1 MAKMIDDKSVNT
13 TLCTSPEAAHRM
25 FTDVKGGSTTIR
37 TDKLGGSLAEV
48 QVIHA
53 CSGEEMCTLSL
64 NDAPGVET
72 SVAHIRRE
80 VATQVQA
87 PFFSVK
93 LLAGGEI
100 LSDFETWENT
110 QRLKLLQ
117 VIKTPVHDNDTDA
130 LFTAIRSDNVWKV
143 RALLIAGQCPN
154 ALYDGFPP
162 LVYSCIFGKSEVVGQ
177 TLLEGGSDVH
187 VVGEGLSAL
196 EASVLA
202 GYTRLSEEIVEA
214 GADPHTVN
222 GRGATCLHGAAAF
235 GRLGCAR
242 VLLAAGADAL
252 QEDMEGDTPFSVCRE
267 SAAVRALLMDAS
279 WPRLTMKHIFV
290 KNMEE
295 YANYLQ
301 PSELQ
306 SLWMCCSAFKK
317 QSVFFTDISSALFDV
332 QGGAL
337 AETDVDITSALS
349 GELLLRARLAP
360 EQQSENLSHIVRSA
374 ASSFFALPHF
384 CVEVCCRAFDSW
396 LDLGSP
402 SSVSIVIKPP
412 TLEYTED
419 LIAAIQAS
427 DAAEVFRVL
436 KAGQNPNCVLL
447 DAPLTWAVELGR
459 LSIVKALIQGN
470 ADVNF
475 VPIGRHGPL
484 HGAAMH
490 DRPGEAAMLLAHG
503 ANPNLT
509 DHQGNNPLHYALLHS
524 LTTFHVLLSSG
535 AHALQENRDKNTA
548 FSMVPAGELTFLCLC
563 FCYDNVH
570 PRHVLHRHLHLLA
583 DLCCT
588 KSLLAASSAF
598 SKQRVALD
606 VDVLGGST
614 AQVPNAF
621 QINVHNYLLGSARMA
636 DSGRAWRQLAE
647 FMKRVS
653 PVMGTIKRY
662 PYLFWILPVP
672 FDGRQTVDE
681 WRVRLTAACF
691 FIRTL
696 HNQNFVKLEAAM
708 IAWFWPEIA
717 KDLSLLDVVS
727 TRQLAVS
734 SPAPEAE
741 DVLEL
746 AAREDLKKEEDERA
760 RETAVDDHDV
770 DLNLAEE
777 ITDETWLKLRKRRLL
792 PGALTSDEDFQTLF
806 DGLLDGNRVF
816 QHQAGEAL
824 ENEDTILRLVQVHR
838 TTVQTR
844 VPDFSEHMNRLS
856 TGAVA
861 LHSLRSVNMSFREH
875 ALLLWIIEGER
886 YLRFH
891 DGDCWM
897 LHPTG
902 AFQRYKGIP
911 PDSGRVQ
918 SFLLELEGLF
928 RRLPEEVERDPKKLV
943 DAVESMWRADGD
955 DVMREACGMPPR
967 DVRGNINRIAA
978 VINIDNEEPMEDDDA
993 QWQRISEGLVERLLS
1008 ERRIDITKPMLQRM
1022 KFKDAP
1028 NVNKEQ
1034 LIESMLSN
1042 NIVILSMPRGKTSDV
1057 FVPGLKAKVK
1067 LSSLISHMD
1076 RSSCPILKESY
1087 ALSAFAKYVRGNPM
1101 RADNA
1106 QILADVHK
1114 SLSAAKA
1121 RAGRP
1126 DETTKAK
1133 KEEHADKRQKMMTH
1147 ETLCLGL
1154 LDKLSAPELVSSQRT
1169 QESMSADDICQSSE
1183 DFIAKSTGFRVRIR
1197 EKKHMTVL
1205 QMIRSLASN
1214 QEILMPTGSP
1224 LEAAGNCILA
1234 AIAWF
1239 GDAKRIVQA
1248 ISEEEARDFRRRSY
1262 AEGAKLGHVEL
1273 VPCMDAEKMASGN
1286 YLLHSEGTG
1295 TPHCVAVRWD
1305 DGSQGN
1311 DPCVVCD
1318 TDCEYTIDRMSLL
1331 QAVASGVD
1339 GSTCV
1344 FFRVHE
1350 EGQGEDLDKLGPA
1363 ATASLLS
1370 LEAAG
1375 HKRPATSSVR
1385 KKPAAAPA
1393 VCPTPVVQTVPV
1405 SVSVHGS
1412 PSEDV
1417 VEVASD
1423 DSGCAGTESDASSA
1437 DTINEVAEL
1446 KWVEDEGVV
1455 VVDTLLLQDLEREVS
1470 DALRQVKF
1478 KKGSCG
1484 FACPCCP
1491 WRCFQSPSRVVQHLE
1506 TYHVKK
1512 NQFCCSGTKQVKVIL
1527 SLHDSD
1533 MIAGDRKGM
1542 YLKRSAAL
1550 LREQVQPALSHS
1562 MNAVDKQIRLVL
1574 DSTGPSFVNCK
1585 RLGQD
1590 LHVRRVGNIFY
1601 THNFAEQLFQELLLH
1616 HAKVKSIWPRFML
1629 DAVRHG
1635 SALANLLPSH
1645 TSRWWPLVED
1655 VFESARCKALRSSID
1670 AECVANKEYISI
1682 SIDGTFRICLTIL
1695 GQKPFN
1701 VKKKLREEAAFKDS
1715 ESIRRVITVRGRTGA
1730 VVAMFA
1736 AHGEGSDDIA
1746 QGLTEHLSK
1755 DALLQVRFVATD
1767 APSHR
1772 LHHVLS
1778 GVLPNL
1784 EALMLDPVH
1793 LAMHYESASARDD
1806 DQLGQDAWGNFFDG
1820 NNVGNASAYE
1830 QTLHEQ
1836 IVRGTMPASKAR
1848 RLLNGV
1854 NSIKVWESQITFV
1867 ECLAAISAA
1876 YRAEVTRKTEEGKHV
1891 YDLLW
1896 QAAQPDRLG
1905 RVGAGLWQQQEWS
1918 NWARQSVQKA
1928 ILPVEED

>member
-1 MAKMIDDKSVNT
+1 MIHCVGWKR
-13 TLCTSPEAAHRM
+13 LEANRM
-25 FTDVKGGSTTIR
+25 FQFQGVSKKDFNAVLRRSFVWRIMSRFEDPQAIQG
-37 TDKLGGSLAEV
+37 LG
-48 QVIHA
+48 
-53 CSGEEMCTLSL
+53 
-64 NDAPGVET
+64 
-72 SVAHIRRE
+72 
-80 VATQVQA
+80 
-87 PFFSVK
+87 VK
-93 LLAGGEI
+93 LHVRNLGLGRS
-100 LSDFETWENT
+100 LSALGTV
-110 QRLKLLQ
+110 LLCR
-117 VIKTPVHDNDTDA
+117 V
-130 LFTAIRSDNVWKV
+130 L
-143 RALLIAGQCPN
+143 
-154 ALYDGFPP
+154 
-162 LVYSCIFGKSEVVGQ
+162 
-177 TLLEGGSDVH
+177 LLEGAYEDMWRDGVFPKDPDLKDFLMS
-187 VVGEGLSAL
+187 GPA
-196 EASVLA
+196 VLA
-202 GYTRLSEEIVEA
+202 
-214 GADPHTVN
+214 
-222 GRGATCLHGAAAF
+222 
-235 GRLGCAR
+235 
-242 VLLAAGADAL
+242 AL
-252 QEDMEGDTPFSVCRE
+252 Q
-267 SAAVRALLMDAS
+267 
-279 WPRLTMKHIFV
+279 
-290 KNMEE
+290 
-295 YANYLQ
+295 
-301 PSELQ
+301 
-306 SLWMCCSAFKK
+306 
-317 QSVFFTDISSALFDV
+317 
-332 QGGAL
+332 
-337 AETDVDITSALS
+337 
-349 GELLLRARLAP
+349 
-360 EQQSENLSHIVRSA
+360 
-374 ASSFFALPHF
+374 
-384 CVEVCCRAFDSW
+384 
-396 LDLGSP
+396 
-402 SSVSIVIKPP
+402 
-412 TLEYTED
+412 
-419 LIAAIQAS
+419 IQ
-427 DAAEVFRVL
+427 
-436 KAGQNPNCVLL
+436 
-447 DAPLTWAVELGR
+447 
-459 LSIVKALIQGN
+459 
-470 ADVNF
+470 
-475 VPIGRHGPL
+475 
-484 HGAAMH
+484 
-490 DRPGEAAMLLAHG
+490 
-503 ANPNLT
+503 
-509 DHQGNNPLHYALLHS
+509 
-524 LTTFHVLLSSG
+524 
-535 AHALQENRDKNTA
+535 
-548 FSMVPAGELTFLCLC
+548 
-563 FCYDNVH
+563 
-570 PRHVLHRHLHLLA
+570 
-583 DLCCT
+583 
-588 KSLLAASSAF
+588 
-598 SKQRVALD
+598 
-606 VDVLGGST
+606 
-614 AQVPNAF
+614 NAF
-621 QINVHNYLLGSARMA
+621 
-636 DSGRAWRQLAE
+636 E
-647 FMKRVS
+647 MKFS
-653 PVMGTIKRY
+653 
-662 PYLFWILPVP
+662 
-672 FDGRQTVDE
+672 
-681 WRVRLTAACF
+681 
-691 FIRTL
+691 
-696 HNQNFVKLEAAM
+696 
-708 IAWFWPEIA
+708 
-717 KDLSLLDVVS
+717 
-727 TRQLAVS
+727 
-734 SPAPEAE
+734 
-741 DVLEL
+741 
-746 AAREDLKKEEDERA
+746 REDCLRMIEDYAYWGGDR
-760 RETAVDDHDV
+760 
-770 DLNLAEE
+770 
-777 ITDETWLKLRKRRLL
+777 
-792 PGALTSDEDFQTLF
+792 GLTEQ
-806 DGLLDGNRVF
+806 
-816 QHQAGEAL
+816 
-824 ENEDTILRLVQVHR
+824 
-838 TTVQTR
+838 
-844 VPDFSEHMNRLS
+844 
-856 TGAVA
+856 
-861 LHSLRSVNMSFREH
+861 
-875 ALLLWIIEGER
+875 
-886 YLRFH
+886 
-891 DGDCWM
+891 
-897 LHPTG
+897 
-902 AFQRYKGIP
+902 
-911 PDSGRVQ
+911 
-918 SFLLELEGLF
+918 
-928 RRLPEEVERDPKKLV
+928 
-943 DAVESMWRADGD
+943 
-955 DVMREACGMPPR
+955 VMREACGMPPR

-1169 QESMSADDICQSSE
+1169 QESPARKRHRVKSPDESGATGSDVKVEVKKEERMINWRQRQEVKQELLRVDVQEWANVRCHYAYPNTTGLRTRKTVDGLGAQKFTRRAQMPLLPHTHDLDIHNSVFTLLSQLLQKLDVSPRLPNNLATALERCVSARDQICLEELKVHRERGKKILTAVLYGGSIPQEFAQNAFLCELSKISLYLRWLAISLLTDEFVKFCSGDAKKQNPDMSILAHLYLATEDYVLTAWCQYLQGLNPTHLSLHFDGVRISEIEGMSADDICQSSE

-1574 DSTGPSFVNCK
+1574 DSTG
-1585 RLGQD
+1585 
-1590 LHVRRVGNIFY
+1590 
-1601 THNFAEQLFQELLLH
+1601 
-1616 HAKVKSIWPRFML
+1616 
-1629 DAVRHG
+1629 HG
-1635 SALANLLPSH
+1635 
-1645 TSRWWPLVED
+1645 
-1655 VFESARCKALRSSID
+1655 
-1670 AECVANKEYISI
+1670 
-1682 SIDGTFRICLTIL
+1682 
-1695 GQKPFN
+1695 
-1701 VKKKLREEAAFKDS
+1701 
-1715 ESIRRVITVRGRTGA
+1715 
-1730 VVAMFA
+1730 
-1736 AHGEGSDDIA
+1736 
-1746 QGLTEHLSK
+1746 
-1755 DALLQVRFVATD
+1755 
-1767 APSHR
+1767 
-1772 LHHVLS
+1772 
-1778 GVLPNL
+1778 
-1784 EALMLDPVH
+1784 
-1793 LAMHYESASARDD
+1793 
-1806 DQLGQDAWGNFFDG
+1806 
-1820 NNVGNASAYE
+1820 
-1830 QTLHEQ
+1830 
-1836 IVRGTMPASKAR
+1836 
-1848 RLLNGV
+1848 
-1854 NSIKVWESQITFV
+1854 
-1867 ECLAAISAA
+1867 
-1876 YRAEVTRKTEEGKHV
+1876 
-1891 YDLLW
+1891 
-1896 QAAQPDRLG
+1896 
-1905 RVGAGLWQQQEWS
+1905 
-1918 NWARQSVQKA
+1918 
-1928 ILPVEED
+1928 

>member
-1 MAKMIDDKSVNT
+1 MFPANDNNLPSGKYVLYQDNHFCGFRVFEDGSCRIQSSHRPHEGTIYSTVKSARLARFEQIFQIIPRSDQEKLITCTLDARGGSESPHSPTRQSELALLGRLDWLENVRFDFKTLLAYDCCVWESLPSPFSPLSESEWWADATATQSKLVKLADINSEQISRVSVSDVARVNKRLRIYISLGREFSRVLSQSSMPLAILPNPCECSVSKRSWESACFCQRQELKAMAKMIDDKSVNT

-267 SAAVRALLMDAS
+267 SAAVKALLMDAS

-419 LIAAIQAS
+419 LITAIQAS

-535 AHALQENRDKNTA
+535 ADALQENRDKNTA

-734 SPAPEAE
+734 SRHRVRMLSRALLCLSIISFAGCAHRSPPGLTSAPTC
-741 DVLEL
+741 VFH
-746 AAREDLKKEEDERA
+746 RRF
-760 RETAVDDHDV
+760 R
-770 DLNLAEE
+770 LNLAVRAYNQAAAAQKKSDAYGGASQNRQNLSELE
-777 ITDETWLKLRKRRLL
+777 ASTIAHNKLVARHTKRRRMEMT
-792 PGALTSDEDFQTLF
+792 ALCATTTRQISSTKRIGE
-806 DGLLDGNRVF
+806 GLLCKSG
-816 QHQAGEAL
+816 
-824 ENEDTILRLVQVHR
+824 
-838 TTVQTR
+838 
-844 VPDFSEHMNRLS
+844 
-856 TGAVA
+856 
-861 LHSLRSVNMSFREH
+861 MSNV
-875 ALLLWIIEGER
+875 
-886 YLRFH
+886 
-891 DGDCWM
+891 M
-897 LHPTG
+897 
-902 AFQRYKGIP
+902 
-911 PDSGRVQ
+911 
-918 SFLLELEGLF
+918 
-928 RRLPEEVERDPKKLV
+928 PE
-943 DAVESMWRADGD
+943 
-955 DVMREACGMPPR
+955 
-967 DVRGNINRIAA
+967 
-978 VINIDNEEPMEDDDA
+978 
-993 QWQRISEGLVERLLS
+993 
-1008 ERRIDITKPMLQRM
+1008 
-1022 KFKDAP
+1022 F
-1028 NVNKEQ
+1028 
-1034 LIESMLSN
+1034 
-1042 NIVILSMPRGKTSDV
+1042 
-1057 FVPGLKAKVK
+1057 
-1067 LSSLISHMD
+1067 
-1076 RSSCPILKESY
+1076 
-1087 ALSAFAKYVRGNPM
+1087 
-1101 RADNA
+1101 
-1106 QILADVHK
+1106 
-1114 SLSAAKA
+1114 
-1121 RAGRP
+1121 
-1126 DETTKAK
+1126 
-1133 KEEHADKRQKMMTH
+1133 
-1147 ETLCLGL
+1147 
-1154 LDKLSAPELVSSQRT
+1154 
-1169 QESMSADDICQSSE
+1169 
-1183 DFIAKSTGFRVRIR
+1183 
-1197 EKKHMTVL
+1197 
-1205 QMIRSLASN
+1205 
-1214 QEILMPTGSP
+1214 
-1224 LEAAGNCILA
+1224 
-1234 AIAWF
+1234 
-1239 GDAKRIVQA
+1239 
-1248 ISEEEARDFRRRSY
+1248 
-1262 AEGAKLGHVEL
+1262 
-1273 VPCMDAEKMASGN
+1273 
-1286 YLLHSEGTG
+1286 
-1295 TPHCVAVRWD
+1295 
-1305 DGSQGN
+1305 
-1311 DPCVVCD
+1311 
-1318 TDCEYTIDRMSLL
+1318 LL
-1331 QAVASGVD
+1331 QASVR
-1339 GSTCV
+1339 STSI
-1344 FFRVHE
+1344 
-1350 EGQGEDLDKLGPA
+1350 EDVTQADQVPIIDHFQVLHAHTRDDALTFHPDTHTHITSMELRHRG
-1363 ATASLLS
+1363 ASL
-1370 LEAAG
+1370 A
-1375 HKRPATSSVR
+1375 
-1385 KKPAAAPA
+1385 
-1393 VCPTPVVQTVPV
+1393 
-1405 SVSVHGS
+1405 
-1412 PSEDV
+1412 
-1417 VEVASD
+1417 
-1423 DSGCAGTESDASSA
+1423 
-1437 DTINEVAEL
+1437 
-1446 KWVEDEGVV
+1446 
-1455 VVDTLLLQDLEREVS
+1455 
-1470 DALRQVKF
+1470 
-1478 KKGSCG
+1478 
-1484 FACPCCP
+1484 
-1491 WRCFQSPSRVVQHLE
+1491 
-1506 TYHVKK
+1506 
-1512 NQFCCSGTKQVKVIL
+1512 
-1527 SLHDSD
+1527 
-1533 MIAGDRKGM
+1533 
-1542 YLKRSAAL
+1542 
-1550 LREQVQPALSHS
+1550 
-1562 MNAVDKQIRLVL
+1562 
-1574 DSTGPSFVNCK
+1574 
-1585 RLGQD
+1585 
-1590 LHVRRVGNIFY
+1590 
-1601 THNFAEQLFQELLLH
+1601 
-1616 HAKVKSIWPRFML
+1616 
-1629 DAVRHG
+1629 
-1635 SALANLLPSH
+1635 
-1645 TSRWWPLVED
+1645 
-1655 VFESARCKALRSSID
+1655 
-1670 AECVANKEYISI
+1670 
-1682 SIDGTFRICLTIL
+1682 
-1695 GQKPFN
+1695 
-1701 VKKKLREEAAFKDS
+1701 
-1715 ESIRRVITVRGRTGA
+1715 
-1730 VVAMFA
+1730 
-1736 AHGEGSDDIA
+1736 
-1746 QGLTEHLSK
+1746 
-1755 DALLQVRFVATD
+1755 
-1767 APSHR
+1767 
-1772 LHHVLS
+1772 
-1778 GVLPNL
+1778 
-1784 EALMLDPVH
+1784 
-1793 LAMHYESASARDD
+1793 
-1806 DQLGQDAWGNFFDG
+1806 
-1820 NNVGNASAYE
+1820 
-1830 QTLHEQ
+1830 
-1836 IVRGTMPASKAR
+1836 
-1848 RLLNGV
+1848 
-1854 NSIKVWESQITFV
+1854 
-1867 ECLAAISAA
+1867 
-1876 YRAEVTRKTEEGKHV
+1876 
-1891 YDLLW
+1891 
-1896 QAAQPDRLG
+1896 
-1905 RVGAGLWQQQEWS
+1905 
-1918 NWARQSVQKA
+1918 
-1928 ILPVEED
+1928 